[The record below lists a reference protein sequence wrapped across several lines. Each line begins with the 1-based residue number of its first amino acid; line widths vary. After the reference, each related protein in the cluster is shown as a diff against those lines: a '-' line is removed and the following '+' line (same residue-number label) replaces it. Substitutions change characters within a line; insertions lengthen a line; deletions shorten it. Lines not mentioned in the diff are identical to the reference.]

1 MLKNMGGTWTNITAS
16 TMKSMSVVWMWL
28 WQTQSPSSWECPSVP
43 RRAHNVEKRKDA
55 VIWSFVYYWSLG
67 WTPRSK
73 HVPRDICFRPGA
85 DDWGIKVEGKGGT
98 GHYCKIQPGQ
108 HPGVLLRFTGTWT
121 TCSHHHCT
129 AKASQFSQIFIQIQF
144 TFSPKQ
150 GLR

>member
-1 MLKNMGGTWTNITAS
+1 MLKNLGGTWTNITAS
-16 TMKSMSVVWMWL
+16 TMKSMSVVWIWL
-28 WQTQSPSSWECPSVP
+28 WQTQSPSSLECPSVP
-43 RRAHNVEKRKDA
+43 QRAHNVEKRKDA

-85 DDWGIKVEGKGGT
+85 DDWGIKLEGKGGT
-98 GHYCKIQPGQ
+98 GYYCKIQPGQ
-108 HPGVLLRFTGTWT
+108 HPGVLLRFTGIWT

-129 AKASQFSQIFIQIQF
+129 AKASQFSQIFIQIQS